1 MAAKKRKRRNTARKK
16 KKQKDFAG
24 FYQEIAVLLSFA
36 VCLFLF
42 LSNFGLCGKVGN
54 TVSSALFGV
63 LGGVHYAAPIVIL
76 IMILLL
82 ISNQYLSLIHI

>member
-42 LSNFGLCGKVGN
+42 LSNFRLCGKVGN

-63 LGGVHYAAPIVIL
+63 LGGVHEINVPPYIIFSAPFCFVPTL
-76 IMILLL
+76 
-82 ISNQYLSLIHI
+82 